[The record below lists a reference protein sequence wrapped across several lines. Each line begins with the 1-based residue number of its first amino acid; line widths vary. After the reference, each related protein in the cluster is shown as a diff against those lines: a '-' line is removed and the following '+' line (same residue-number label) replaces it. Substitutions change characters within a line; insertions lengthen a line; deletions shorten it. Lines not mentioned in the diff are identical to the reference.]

1 MTFTSNPSPIK
12 VVFLTFYYEAWDSLA
27 DIYSLMKSDSRFE
40 VTVISI
46 PRRFSI
52 DSPHGEE
59 ELVSEFFTRSG
70 IDHLSFNYADSF
82 QGLDKIKALAPD
94 YIFLNYPWQRNYQP
108 GYRVEELSEFTK
120 VCYVPYYSAPLVIE
134 PGEERVASHWYEQR
148 SHQLASLI
156 FTQDQNVR
164 DAYFLTS
171 RGNSH
176 VYLTGTPKLD
186 SLTRHVAEGEK
197 RWPLGESTNFRV
209 VWAPHHSYSPKWLNF
224 GMFVEIFED
233 MLAFATH
240 HSEVDFVLRPHPLM
254 FSTLSNQKVIEDSV
268 LNNWLQAW
276 DALPNTATDANG
288 EIAQLF
294 AAADL
299 FVTDGISFLAEYPLA
314 TGKPA
319 LFMEKKGHWPLSP
332 LGELAALAN
341 IKVTTFKE
349 FVAVYT
355 ATVSSGLPDFSAQI
369 SDLRRSAQPFPG
381 QAAQRILNIVHEDFE
396 AKTPLVDKSR
406 ITEVPWESR
415 PGTEPAWD

>member
-1 MTFTSNPSPIK
+1 MTFDSTSSTTK

-27 DIYSLMKSDSRFE
+27 DIYSQMKADSRFE
-40 VTVISI
+40 VIAISI

-52 DSPHGEE
+52 DSPFGEE
-59 ELVSEFFTRSG
+59 DLVSEFFTRSG
-70 IDHLSFNYADSF
+70 IEHLSFNYEDSL
-82 QGLDKIKALAPD
+82 QGLDQLKALAPD

-108 GYRVEELSEFTK
+108 GYRVEQLSEFSK

-134 PGEERVASHWYEQR
+134 PGEEKVASHWFEQR

-156 FTQDQNVR
+156 FTQDENVR

-186 SLTRHVAEGEK
+186 ALTRHVEEGEK
-197 RWPLGESTNFRV
+197 RWPLGQSNNFKV
-209 VWAPHHSYSPKWLNF
+209 VWAPHHSYSTKWLNF
-224 GMFVEIFED
+224 GMFTEVFED
-233 MLAFATH
+233 MLAFATVH
-240 HSEVDFVLRPHPLM
+240 RDVDFVLRPHPLM
-254 FSTLSNQKVIEDSV
+254 FSTLSNQKVIAEDV
-268 LNNWLQAW
+268 LNKWLQAW

-319 LFMEKKGHWPLSP
+319 VFMEKQDHWPLSP

-341 IKVTTFKE
+341 IKADTFKE
-349 FVAVYT
+349 FVDFYE
-355 ATVSSGLPDFSAQI
+355 ATVSSGLPDFGPAIAS
-369 SDLRRSAQPFPG
+369 LRRSAQPHPG
-381 QAAQRILNIVHEDFE
+381 QAAQRILNIVFEDFE
-396 AKTPLVDKSR
+396 AKTPLVDKSL
-406 ITEVPWESR
+406 ITELPWESR

>member
-1 MTFTSNPSPIK
+1 MTLETAANPIK

-27 DIYSLMKSDSRFE
+27 DIHQLMSSDPRFE

-46 PRRFSI
+46 PRRFTM
-52 DSPHGEE
+52 DSPYGEE
-59 ELVSEFFTRSG
+59 ELVSDFFTRSG
-70 IDHLSFNYADSF
+70 IKHLSFNYEDSL
-82 QGLDKIKALAPD
+82 QGLAEIKELNPD
-94 YIFLNYPWQRNYQP
+94 YVFLNYPWQRNYQP
-108 GYRVEELSEFTK
+108 GYRVELLSEFTK

-134 PGEERVASHWYEQR
+134 PGEDKVASHWFEQR

-156 FTQDQNVR
+156 FTQDENVR

-186 SLTRHVAEGEK
+186 ALTRQVLEGEK
-197 RWPLGESTNFRV
+197 RWPLGQSNNFRI
-209 VWAPHHSYSPKWLNF
+209 VWAPHHSYSPNWLNF
-224 GMFVEIFED
+224 GTFVEIFED
-233 MLAFATH
+233 MLAFATQH
-240 HSEVDFVLRPHPLM
+240 RGVDFVLRPHPLM
-254 FSTLSNQKVIEDSV
+254 FSTLSTQKVIKDEV
-268 LNNWLQAW
+268 LDKWLQAW

-319 LFMEKKGHWPLSP
+319 LFMEKVDHWPLSP

-341 IKVTTFKE
+341 MKVTTFQD
-349 FVAVYT
+349 FVSVYEV
-355 ATVSSGLPDFSAQI
+355 TVADGLPDYSEAI
-369 SDLRRSAQPFPG
+369 DNLRKVAQPYPG
-381 QAAQRILNIVHEDFE
+381 QAAQRILNIVYQDFE
-396 AKTPLVDKSR
+396 DRTPLVDKTL
-406 ITEVPWESR
+406 ITEIPWESR